1 MKTAISLPDA
11 LFEQATTRAAELGIS
26 RSAFF
31 ARAVELYL
39 GELSRHA
46 LAEQID
52 EALAS
57 AGHDESGA
65 AAAAAGKRLLAAGDD
80 W

>member
-1 MKTAISLPDA
+1 VKTAISLPDA
-11 LFEQATTRAAELGIS
+11 LFDQATARAAELGIS

-39 GELSRHA
+39 DELSRHTI
-46 LAEQID
+46 AEQIN

-57 AGHDESGA
+57 AGADESGA
-65 AAAAAGKRLLAAGDD
+65 VAAAAGERVLAAGED